1 MQFAVAMA
9 FNHFTPP
16 DYVAAAGQQV
26 EAAGFHSLW
35 VPEHVLFF
43 KDYASRYPYAEDG
56 RVPGDPDGVLEPFTA
71 LTWLAANTSTLRL
84 GTGVCILP
92 QRHPVYTAKQVADLD
107 YLSGGRVEFGI
118 GVGWLRE
125 EYDALGI
132 PFNERGK
139 RADECLDL
147 MRSLWCDPVSS
158 YQGQFHQVSKALLN
172 PKPVQQP
179 HPPIMVGGE
188 SDAALRRAVQRGQG
202 WYGYN
207 LTPERLRE
215 RVAVL
220 EGMLQDAGR
229 SRTDFSIYA
238 APARDVAP
246 DELHGFAELGVDLV
260 VLPLM
265 AFNQEQLQR
274 RLPRVAALA
283 GLAA

>member
-147 MRSLWCDPVSS
+147 IRSLWRDPVSS

-179 HPPIMVGGE
+179 HPPIIVGGE

-220 EGMLQDAGR
+220 EGMLQEAGR
-229 SRTDFSIYA
+229 SRADFSIYA
-238 APARDVAP
+238 APARNLVP
-246 DELHGFAELGVDLV
+246 DEVQGFAELGVDLV